1 MAVITKRKNVSKSKS
16 NSKTRKQ
23 FNSIRKNGMKTRKLR
38 GGVLKN
44 KTLRPAHLQ
53 VHSIRRKD
61 GKNRQTQDK
70 FMINPV
76 KLAAGP
82 QIKWYKDP
90 KSIVTGE
97 ISKPFDAGVPV
108 VTDKTQVELKG
119 QNPVD
124 LKRQNGTKIQPYN
137 NVMNRLQINIK
148 ATADNINN
156 LNKRLTQSEKEL
168 GNLPKTFFKTKQQKE
183 LKQTISSIMKNSST
197 LRDLKQRLERQFKV
211 QEQGGN

>member
-1 MAVITKRKNVSKSKS
+1 
-16 NSKTRKQ
+16 
-23 FNSIRKNGMKTRKLR
+23 
-38 GGVLKN
+38 
-44 KTLRPAHLQ
+44 
-53 VHSIRRKD
+53 
-61 GKNRQTQDK
+61 
-70 FMINPV
+70 MINPE